1 MYKKIEMEFYGR
13 PLSIETGRLAKQTSG
28 AALVQYGETVVLV
41 TAVAS
46 NSPREGIDFFPLTVD
61 YQERTYAAGK
71 IPGGFFKRE
80 GRPAEREILI
90 SRIVD
95 RAIRPLFPKGFACET
110 QIVASVLSVDREN
123 DADTLALIGASAAL
137 QVSDIP
143 FQGPIA
149 GIRVGRLNGE
159 LVINPLQ
166 SQFQDSDINI
176 FVAAGRD
183 AILMVEGGARIVS
196 EEDMLEALFLAHE
209 SAAPILDVQDELVRV
224 AGKPKRVF
232 EEPSIDSALAD
243 RVRAVAVEKLSSAL
257 TVAVKQE
264 RAAAIKA
271 AKREATEALGE
282 EFADR
287 AGEVAEALGKL
298 TDGTMRKMI
307 TDESRRV
314 DGRGLTDIRPISC
327 EVGVLPRTHGSSVF
341 TRGETQAL
349 AVATL
354 GTSGDEQR
362 VDALIGEQ
370 YKKFMLH
377 YNFPPFSVGEARP
390 MRNPGRREIGHGAL
404 AERALLAVLP
414 SDKEF
419 PYTIRIVSEILESN
433 GSSSMATVCSGALA
447 LMDAGVP
454 ISAPVAGIAMGLI
467 KEEAE
472 VRILSDILG
481 DEDHIGDMDFKV
493 AGTAEGITAL
503 QMDIKIAGVTRDIM
517 QQALYQARD
526 GRLHILDKM
535 AEALQTPR
543 EEVAEYAPRILTLK
557 IKPDKIRDL
566 IGPGGKMIRSIVE
579 ETGVKIDVEDD
590 GTVYIASADG
600 DAMNR
605 AISKIDAV
613 TADAEIGK
621 IYTGTVKK
629 VVDFG
634 AFVEI
639 LPGKDG
645 LVHISQLASERVNR
659 VTDVVNEGDEI
670 RVKVLEIDRQGKI
683 RLSLREAMEDQGAA
697 RDNA

>member
-1 MYKKIEMEFYGR
+1 MYKKIEMEYYGR

-46 NSPREGIDFFPLTVD
+46 DVPREGIDFFPLTVD

-80 GRPAEREILI
+80 GRPAEREVLT

-110 QIVASVLSVDREN
+110 QLVASVLSVDREN

-143 FQGPIA
+143 FRGPLA
-149 GIRVGRLNGE
+149 GVRIGRLHGE
-159 LVINPLQ
+159 LVVNPLQ
-166 SQFQDSDINI
+166 SQFQDSDINL

-183 AILMVEGGARIVS
+183 AIVMVEGGARMVS
-196 EEDMLEALFLAHE
+196 EEDMLEALFLAQE
-209 SAAPILDVQDELVRV
+209 AVAPILDVQDELVRV
-224 AGKPKRVF
+224 AGKPKRAF
-232 EEPSIDSALAD
+232 AAPTIDTELAD
-243 RVRAVAVEKLSSAL
+243 RVRAVATQKLSEAL
-257 TVAVKQE
+257 TIAAKLE
-264 RAAAIKA
+264 RGAAIRAAK
-271 AKREATEALGE
+271 KETTEVFTE
-282 EFADR
+282 EFAGRDE
-287 AGEVAEALGKL
+287 EVAAALEQL
-298 TDGTMRKMI
+298 TGEIMRKAI
-307 TDESRRV
+307 VDESRRV
-314 DGRGLTDIRPISC
+314 DGRGLTDIRSISC
-327 EVGVLPRTHGSSVF
+327 EVGGLPRTHGSALF

-349 AVATL
+349 AVSTL
-354 GTSGDEQR
+354 GTAADEQR

-390 MRNPGRREIGHGAL
+390 LRNPGRREIGHGAL
-404 AERALLAVLP
+404 AERALAAVLP
-414 SDKEF
+414 AGNAF
-419 PYTIRIVSEILESN
+419 PYTIRVVSEILESN
-433 GSSSMATVCSGALA
+433 GSSSMATVCSGALS

-454 ISAPVAGIAMGLI
+454 IVAPVAGIAMGLI
-467 KEEAE
+467 KEGEE

-481 DEDHIGDMDFKV
+481 DEDHLGDMDFKV
-493 AGTAEGITAL
+493 AGTADGITAL

-517 QQALYQARD
+517 RQALYQARD
-526 GRLHILDKM
+526 GRLHILGKM
-535 AEALQTPR
+535 AESLETPR
-543 EEVAEYAPRILTLK
+543 AQVAEHAPRIQALK

-566 IGPGGKMIRSIVE
+566 IGPGGKTIRSIVE

-590 GTVYIASADG
+590 GTVSIASTDG
-600 DAMNR
+600 DSMDR

-621 IYTGTVKK
+621 LYTGTVKK

-639 LPGKDG
+639 LPGKEG
-645 LVHISQLASERVNR
+645 LVHISQLAPERVR
-659 VTDVVNEGDEI
+659 QVTDVVDEGDEI
-670 RVKVLEIDRQGKI
+670 TVKVLEIDKQGKI
-683 RLSLREAMEDQGAA
+683 RLSRREALAEQGAA
-697 RDNA
+697 R

>member
-1 MYKKIEMEFYGR
+1 MYKKIEMEYYGR

-46 NSPREGIDFFPLTVD
+46 DAPREGIDFFPLTVD

-80 GRPAEREILI
+80 GRPAEREVLT

-110 QIVASVLSVDREN
+110 QLVASVLSVDREN

-143 FQGPIA
+143 FRGPIA
-149 GIRVGRLNGE
+149 GVRIGRLRGE
-159 LVINPLQ
+159 LVVNPLQ
-166 SQFQDSDINI
+166 SQFQDSDINL

-183 AILMVEGGARIVS
+183 AIVMVEGGARMVS
-196 EEDMLEALFLAHE
+196 EEDMLEALFLAQE
-209 SAAPILDVQDELVRV
+209 AVAPVLDVQDELVRV

-232 EEPSIDSALAD
+232 AEPAIDTALAD
-243 RVRAVAVEKLSSAL
+243 RVRAAATPKLGEAL
-257 TVAVKQE
+257 TIAAKLE
-264 RAAAIKA
+264 RGAAIKA
-271 AKREATEALGE
+271 AKKETTEALKE
-282 EFADR
+282 EFAGRDE
-287 AGEVAEALGKL
+287 EVAAALEQL
-298 TDGTMRKMI
+298 TGEIMRKAI
-307 TDESRRV
+307 VDESRRV
-314 DGRGLTDIRPISC
+314 DGRGLTDIRPIAC
-327 EVGVLPRTHGSSVF
+327 EVGVLPRTHGSAIF

-349 AVATL
+349 AVSTL
-354 GTSGDEQR
+354 GTAADEQR

-390 MRNPGRREIGHGAL
+390 LRNPGRREIGHGAL
-404 AERALLAVLP
+404 AERALTAVLP
-414 SDKEF
+414 TGDAF
-419 PYTIRIVSEILESN
+419 PYTIRTVSEILESN
-433 GSSSMATVCSGALA
+433 GSSSMATVCSGALS

-454 ISAPVAGIAMGLI
+454 IVAPVAGIAMGLI
-467 KEEAE
+467 KEGEE

-481 DEDHIGDMDFKV
+481 DEDHLGDMDFKV
-493 AGTAEGITAL
+493 AGTADGITAL
-503 QMDIKIAGVTRDIM
+503 QMDIKIAGVTREIM
-517 QQALYQARD
+517 HQALYQARD
-526 GRLHILDKM
+526 GRLHILGKM
-535 AEALQTPR
+535 AESLETPR
-543 EEVAEYAPRILTLK
+543 EQVAEHAPRILTLK

-590 GTVYIASADG
+590 GTVSIASSDG
-600 DAMNR
+600 DSMDR

-621 IYTGTVKK
+621 LYTGTVKK

-639 LPGKDG
+639 LPGKEG
-645 LVHISQLASERVNR
+645 LVHISQLAPERVR
-659 VTDVVNEGDEI
+659 QVTDIVDEGDEI
-670 RVKVLEIDRQGKI
+670 TVKVLEIDKQGKI
-683 RLSLREAMEDQGAA
+683 RLSRREALAEQGAA
-697 RDNA
+697 R

>member
-1 MYKKIEMEFYGR
+1 MYKKIEMEYYGR

-46 NSPREGIDFFPLTVD
+46 DSPREGIDFFPLTVD

-80 GRPAEREILI
+80 GRPAEREVLT

-137 QVSDIP
+137 HVSDVP
-143 FQGPIA
+143 FGGPIA
-149 GIRVGRLNGE
+149 GVRIGRLHGE
-159 LVINPLQ
+159 LVVNPLQ
-166 SQFQDSDINI
+166 SQFQDSDINL

-183 AILMVEGGARIVS
+183 AIVMVEGGARIVS
-196 EEDMLEALFLAHE
+196 EEDMLEALFLAQE
-209 SAAPILDVQDELVRV
+209 AAAPVLDVQDELVRV
-224 AGKPKRVF
+224 AGKPKRQF
-232 EEPSIDSALAD
+232 AEPATDTELAD
-243 RVRAVAVEKLSSAL
+243 RVRAAATQKLSAAL
-257 TVAVKQE
+257 TIAAKLE
-264 RAAAIKA
+264 RGAAIKS
-271 AKREATEALGE
+271 AKKEATEVLGE
-282 EFADR
+282 EFAER
-287 AGEVAEALGKL
+287 GGEVAEALEKL
-298 TDGTMRKMI
+298 TGEIMRTAIVDK
-307 TDESRRV
+307 SQRV

-327 EVGVLPRTHGSSVF
+327 EVGMLPRTHGSALF

-354 GTSGDEQR
+354 GTSADEQR

-370 YKKFMLH
+370 YRKFMLH

-414 SDKEF
+414 AGNEF
-419 PYTIRIVSEILESN
+419 PYTIRVVSEILESN
-433 GSSSMATVCSGALA
+433 GSSSMATVCSGALS

-454 ISAPVAGIAMGLI
+454 IVAPVAGIAMGLI
-467 KEEAE
+467 KEGED

-481 DEDHIGDMDFKV
+481 DEDHLGDMDFKV
-493 AGTAEGITAL
+493 AGTADGITAL
-503 QMDIKIAGVTRDIM
+503 QMDIKIAGVTREIM
-517 QQALYQARD
+517 RQALYQARD
-526 GRLHILDKM
+526 GRLHILGKM
-535 AEALQTPR
+535 AESLETPR
-543 EEVAEYAPRILTLK
+543 EQVAEYAPRILTLK

-590 GTVYIASADG
+590 GTVSIASSDG
-600 DAMNR
+600 DSMDR
-605 AISKIDAV
+605 AISKVEAV

-621 IYTGTVKK
+621 LYTGTVKK

-639 LPGKDG
+639 LPGKEG
-645 LVHISQLASERVNR
+645 LVHISQLAPERVR
-659 VTDVVNEGDEI
+659 QVTDIVDEGDEI
-670 RVKVLEIDRQGKI
+670 TVKVLEIDRQGKI
-683 RLSLREAMEDQGAA
+683 RLSRREALAEQDAA
-697 RDNA
+697 Q

>member
-159 LVINPLQ
+159 LVVNPLQ
-166 SQFQDSDINI
+166 SQYQDSDINI

-183 AILMVEGGARIVS
+183 AVLMVEGGARIVS

-209 SAAPILDVQDELVRV
+209 AAAPLLDVQDELVRV

-232 EEPSIDSALAD
+232 EEPSADTVLAD

-271 AKREATEALGE
+271 AKREATAVLGE

-307 TDESRRV
+307 LDERRRV

-414 SDKEF
+414 SDKDF

-454 ISAPVAGIAMGLI
+454 ISAPVAGVAMGLI

-503 QMDIKIAGVTRDIM
+503 QMDIKIAGVTREIM

>member
-1 MYKKIEMEFYGR
+1 MIKHEIEIGGR
-13 PLSIETGRLAKQTSG
+13 ILRLETGQVARQSDG
-28 AALVQYGETVVLV
+28 AVVITYGKTVVLA
-41 TAVAS
+41 AVNAA
-46 NSPREGIDFFPLTVD
+46 NEPREGIDFFPLQVE
-61 YQERTYAAGK
+61 YRERHYAGGK

-143 FQGPIA
+143 FRGPIA

-159 LVINPLQ
+159 LVVNPLQ

-209 SAAPILDVQDELVRV
+209 AAAPILDVQDELVRV

-232 EEPSIDSALAD
+232 EAPSIDTALAD
-243 RVRAVAVEKLSSAL
+243 RVQAVAIEKLNSAL

-307 TDESRRV
+307 IDESRRV

-362 VDALIGEQ
+362 VDSLIGEQ

-433 GSSSMATVCSGALA
+433 GSSSMATVCSGALS

-472 VRILSDILG
+472 VRILSD
-481 DEDHIGDMDFKV
+481 
-493 AGTAEGITAL
+493 
-503 QMDIKIAGVTRDIM
+503 
-517 QQALYQARD
+517 
-526 GRLHILDKM
+526 
-535 AEALQTPR
+535 
-543 EEVAEYAPRILTLK
+543 
-557 IKPDKIRDL
+557 
-566 IGPGGKMIRSIVE
+566 
-579 ETGVKIDVEDD
+579 
-590 GTVYIASADG
+590 
-600 DAMNR
+600 
-605 AISKIDAV
+605 
-613 TADAEIGK
+613 
-621 IYTGTVKK
+621 
-629 VVDFG
+629 
-634 AFVEI
+634 
-639 LPGKDG
+639 
-645 LVHISQLASERVNR
+645 
-659 VTDVVNEGDEI
+659 
-670 RVKVLEIDRQGKI
+670 
-683 RLSLREAMEDQGAA
+683 
-697 RDNA
+697 

>member
-1 MYKKIEMEFYGR
+1 MYKKIEMELYGR

-110 QIVASVLSVDREN
+110 QIVATVLSVDREN

-137 QVSDIP
+137 QVSDVP

-159 LVINPLQ
+159 LVVNPLQ

-183 AILMVEGGARIVS
+183 AILMVEGGARVVS
-196 EEDMLEALFLAHE
+196 EEDMLGALFLAHE
-209 SAAPILDVQDELVRV
+209 AAAPILDVQDELVRV

-232 EEPSIDSALAD
+232 EAPSIDPALAD
-243 RVRAVAVEKLSSAL
+243 RVQAVAVEKLNSAL

-307 TDESRRV
+307 IDQSRRV

-327 EVGVLPRTHGSSVF
+327 EVGILPRTHGSSVF

-362 VDALIGEQ
+362 VDSLIGEQ

-419 PYTIRIVSEILESN
+419 PYTIRLVSEILESN
-433 GSSSMATVCSGALA
+433 GSSSMATVCSGALS

-467 KEEAE
+467 KEEGE

-517 QQALYQARD
+517 KQALYQARD

-535 AEALQTPR
+535 AEALQMPR
-543 EEVAEYAPRILTLK
+543 EEVAKHAPRILTLK

-579 ETGVKIDVEDD
+579 ETGAKIDIEDD
-590 GTVYIASADG
+590 GTVSIASADG

-639 LPGKDG
+639 MPGKDG

-670 RVKVLEIDRQGKI
+670 KVKVLEIDRQGKI
-683 RLSLREAMEDQGAA
+683 RLSLREAMEDQGTAG
-697 RDNA
+697 DNA

>member
-1 MYKKIEMEFYGR
+1 MYKTIEMELYGR

-95 RAIRPLFPKGFACET
+95 RAIRPLFPEGFACET

-159 LVINPLQ
+159 LVVNPLQ
-166 SQFQDSDINI
+166 SQFKDSDINI

-183 AILMVEGGARIVS
+183 AILMVEGAARIVS
-196 EEDMLEALFLAHE
+196 EEDMLDALFLAHE
-209 SAAPILDVQDELVRV
+209 AAAPILDVQDELVRV

-232 EEPSIDSALAD
+232 EAPSIDTALAD
-243 RVRAVAVEKLSSAL
+243 RVQAVAREKLNSAL

-282 EFADR
+282 ELADR
-287 AGEVAEALGKL
+287 VGEVAEALGKL

-307 TDESRRV
+307 IDESRRV

-362 VDALIGEQ
+362 VDSLIGEQ

-419 PYTIRIVSEILESN
+419 PYTIRLVSEILESN
-433 GSSSMATVCSGALA
+433 GSSSMATVCSGALS

-467 KEEAE
+467 KEEGA

-517 QQALYQARD
+517 KQALYQARD
-526 GRLHILDKM
+526 GRLHILGKM
-535 AEALQTPR
+535 AEALQMPR
-543 EEVAEYAPRILTLK
+543 EEVAKHAPRILTLK

-579 ETGVKIDVEDD
+579 ETGAKIDIEDD
-590 GTVYIASADG
+590 GTVSIASADG

-645 LVHISQLASERVNR
+645 LVHISQLASQRVNR

-670 RVKVLEIDRQGKI
+670 KVKVLEIDRQGKI
-683 RLSLREAMEDQGAA
+683 RLSLREATEDQGTAG
-697 RDNA
+697 DNA

>member
-1 MYKKIEMEFYGR
+1 MYKKIEMEYYGR

-28 AALVQYGETVVLV
+28 AVLIQYGETVVLV

-46 NSPREGIDFFPLTVD
+46 SAVREGVDFFPLTVD

-80 GRPAEREILI
+80 GRPAEREILT

-137 QVSDIP
+137 QVSDVP
-143 FQGPIA
+143 FRGPIA
-149 GIRVGRLNGE
+149 GVRIGRLNGT
-159 LVINPLQ
+159 LVVNPLQ
-166 SQFQDSDINI
+166 SQFQDSDINL

-183 AILMVEGGARIVS
+183 TIVMVEGGARIVP
-196 EEDMLEALFLAHE
+196 EEDMLEALFLAQE
-209 SAAPILDVQDELVRV
+209 AVAPLLDAQDELVRV
-224 AGKPKRVF
+224 AGKAKRGVA
-232 EEPSIDSALAD
+232 EKTVDRALYERVCSVAAAD
-243 RVRAVAVEKLSSAL
+243 VATAL
-257 TVAVKQE
+257 TVAAKHD
-264 RAAAIKA
+264 RAAAVQVAKQA
-271 AKREATEALGE
+271 AAARLAEKYPER
-282 EFADR
+282 DP
-287 AGEVAEALGKL
+287 EVADALEQL
-298 TDGTMRKMI
+298 TGATLRQMVVAER
-307 TDESRRV
+307 RRV

-327 EVGVLPRTHGSSVF
+327 EVGMLPRTHGSALF

-349 AVATL
+349 AISTL
-354 GTSGDEQR
+354 GTAADEQR

-390 MRNPGRREIGHGAL
+390 LRNPGRREIGHGAL
-404 AERALLAVLP
+404 AERALAAVLP
-414 SDKEF
+414 RDTDF
-419 PYTIRIVSEILESN
+419 PYTVRTVSEILESN
-433 GSSSMATVCSGALA
+433 GSSSMATVCSGALS

-454 ISAPVAGIAMGLI
+454 IVAPVAGIAMGLI
-467 KEEAE
+467 KEGDE

-481 DEDHIGDMDFKV
+481 DEDHLGDMDFKV
-493 AGTAEGITAL
+493 AGTTDGITAL
-503 QMDIKIAGVTRDIM
+503 QMDIKIAGVTREIM
-517 QQALYQARD
+517 RAALYQARD
-526 GRLHILDKM
+526 GRLHILSKM
-535 AEALQTPR
+535 AESLEGPR
-543 EEVAEYAPRILTLK
+543 AQVPQHAPRIQTLK
-557 IKPDKIRDL
+557 INPDKIRDL

-590 GTVYIASADG
+590 GTVLVASSDG
-600 DAMNR
+600 DAMDR

-639 LPGKDG
+639 LPGKEG
-645 LVHISQLASERVNR
+645 LVHISQLAPERVR
-659 VTDVVNEGDEI
+659 QVTDIVDEGDEI
-670 RVKVLEIDRQGKI
+670 PVKVLEIDRQGKI
-683 RLSLREAMEDQGAA
+683 RLSRREALHDREPRGE
-697 RDNA
+697 NA

>member
-149 GIRVGRLNGE
+149 GIRVGRLDGE
-159 LVINPLQ
+159 LVVNPLQ
-166 SQFQDSDINI
+166 SQYQDSDINI
-176 FVAAGRD
+176 FVATGRE

-196 EEDMLEALFLAHE
+196 EEDMLKALFLAHE
-209 SAAPILDVQDELVRV
+209 AAAPLLDVQDELVRV

-232 EEPSIDSALAD
+232 EEPSADTVLAD
-243 RVRAVAVEKLSSAL
+243 RVRAVAIEKLSSAL

-271 AKREATEALGE
+271 AKREATAVLGE

-287 AGEVAEALGKL
+287 EGEVAEALGKL
-298 TDGTMRKMI
+298 PDGTMRKTI
-307 TDESRRV
+307 LDERRRV

-404 AERALLAVLP
+404 AERALIAVLP
-414 SDKEF
+414 SDKDF

-543 EEVAEYAPRILTLK
+543 EEVAAHAPRILTLK

-621 IYTGTVKK
+621 SYTGTVKK

-645 LVHISQLASERVNR
+645 LVHISQLAPERVNR

>member
-1 MYKKIEMEFYGR
+1 MYKKIEMEYYGR

-46 NSPREGIDFFPLTVD
+46 HSPREGIDFFPLTVD

-80 GRPAEREILI
+80 GRPAEREVLT

-143 FQGPIA
+143 FGGPIA
-149 GIRVGRLNGE
+149 GIRVGRLQGK
-159 LVINPLQ
+159 LVVNPLQ
-166 SQFQDSDINI
+166 SQFQDSDINL

-183 AILMVEGGARIVS
+183 AIVMVEGGARMVS
-196 EEDMLEALFLAHE
+196 EEDMLEALFLAQE
-209 SAAPILDVQDELVRV
+209 AAAPVLDVQDELVRV
-224 AGKPKRVF
+224 AGKPKRQF
-232 EEPSIDSALAD
+232 AEPAIDTELAD
-243 RVRAVAVEKLSSAL
+243 RVRAAATQKLSAAL
-257 TVAVKQE
+257 TIAAKLE
-264 RAAAIKA
+264 RGDAIKS
-271 AKREATEALGE
+271 AKKEATAALGE

-287 AGEVAEALGKL
+287 GGEVAEALEKL
-298 TDGTMRKMI
+298 TGEIMRTAI
-307 TDESRRV
+307 VDQSQRV

-327 EVGVLPRTHGSSVF
+327 EVGMLPRTHGSALF

-354 GTSGDEQR
+354 GTSADEQR

-370 YKKFMLH
+370 YRKFMLH

-414 SDKEF
+414 AGNEF
-419 PYTIRIVSEILESN
+419 PYTIRVVSEILESN
-433 GSSSMATVCSGALA
+433 GSSSMATVCSGSLS

-454 ISAPVAGIAMGLI
+454 IVAPVAGIAMGLI
-467 KEEAE
+467 KEGEE

-481 DEDHIGDMDFKV
+481 DEDHLGDMDFKV
-493 AGTAEGITAL
+493 AGTADGITAL
-503 QMDIKIAGVTRDIM
+503 QMDIKIAGVTREIM
-517 QQALYQARD
+517 RQALYQARD
-526 GRLHILDKM
+526 GRLHILGKM
-535 AEALQTPR
+535 AESLETPR
-543 EEVAEYAPRILTLK
+543 EQIAEHAPRILTLK
-557 IKPDKIRDL
+557 IKSDKIRDL

-590 GTVYIASADG
+590 GTVSVASSDG
-600 DAMNR
+600 DSMDR
-605 AISKIDAV
+605 AISRIYAV

-621 IYTGTVKK
+621 LYTGTVKK

-639 LPGKDG
+639 LPGKEG
-645 LVHISQLASERVNR
+645 LVHISQLAPERVR
-659 VTDVVNEGDEI
+659 QVTDIVDEGDEI
-670 RVKVLEIDRQGKI
+670 IVKVLEIDRQGKI
-683 RLSLREAMEDQGAA
+683 RLSRREALADQDAA
-697 RDNA
+697 R